1 MDVALLG
8 LGQMGSG
15 MAGQLIEAGHN
26 VTVWNRDAAKA
37 RPFQQRGASVAASP
51 RDAAHAGVVMTML
64 ANDDAVEAVVF
75 GDDGILSAGAEV
87 YHISC
92 STVSVALTHRLM
104 EAHAGA
110 GQRFVSAQVLGRPD
124 VSAAG
129 KLSVIAGGSS
139 ADLDAAQPLFEA
151 IGSGTFR
158 MGESPLT
165 AAAAKIA
172 ANFGITAIIE
182 MLSEQVRIAGAHGV
196 QPSQM
201 VELLIGTDFGNRLIR
216 SYGPMVAEQR
226 FEPAGFSMRLGRKDV
241 GLALAAGEGEELP
254 LLELIASR
262 MDAIIAADGGER
274 DWSALGQP
282 PAL

>member
-1 MDVALLG
+1 
-8 LGQMGSG
+8 
-15 MAGQLIEAGHN
+15 
-26 VTVWNRDAAKA
+26 
-37 RPFQQRGASVAASP
+37 
-51 RDAAHAGVVMTML
+51 
-64 ANDDAVEAVVF
+64 
-75 GDDGILSAGAEV
+75 
-87 YHISC
+87 
-92 STVSVALTHRLM
+92 
-104 EAHAGA
+104 
-110 GQRFVSAQVLGRPD
+110 
-124 VSAAG
+124 
-129 KLSVIAGGSS
+129 
-139 ADLDAAQPLFEA
+139 
-151 IGSGTFR
+151 
-158 MGESPLT
+158 
-165 AAAAKIA
+165 
-172 ANFGITAIIE
+172 

-241 GLALAAGEGEELP
+241 GLALAAGEGEDLP

>member
-1 MDVALLG
+1 
-8 LGQMGSG
+8 
-15 MAGQLIEAGHN
+15 
-26 VTVWNRDAAKA
+26 
-37 RPFQQRGASVAASP
+37 
-51 RDAAHAGVVMTML
+51 
-64 ANDDAVEAVVF
+64 
-75 GDDGILSAGAEV
+75 
-87 YHISC
+87 
-92 STVSVALTHRLM
+92 
-104 EAHAGA
+104 
-110 GQRFVSAQVLGRPD
+110 
-124 VSAAG
+124 
-129 KLSVIAGGSS
+129 
-139 ADLDAAQPLFEA
+139 
-151 IGSGTFR
+151 

-165 AAAAKIA
+165 AVAAKIA

-196 QPSQM
+196 RPSQM
-201 VELLIGTDFGNRLIR
+201 VELLIGTDFGNRIIR

-241 GLALAAGEGEELP
+241 GLALAAGRGEELP